1 MQVKCCAN
9 LLLLGPCLRH
19 IFAADTVASMGALAI
34 ILTAPTFAFAI
45 PFFGKR
51 LIVSQEASSIVSQ
64 ETSLA
69 PVPAKKEGVLE
80 TARLTLRASIMSHD
94 SYGLFKGSEPQD
106 GIGDSMGSLLSNS
119 DNGRSISAEDVGAT
133 RGRKT
138 SVLTRVP
145 SGAGSLL
152 RSFIAS

>member
-9 LLLLGPCLRH
+9 LLLLSPYLRH
-19 IFAADTVASMGALAI
+19 NFAADTVASMGALAI

-64 ETSLA
+64 EASSA

-80 TARLTLRASIMSHD
+80 TARLTFRASIMSHD
-94 SYGLFKGSEPQD
+94 SYGLFKDSDPQD
-106 GIGDSMGSLLSNS
+106 GSGASMQSPLSMGN
-119 DNGRSISAEDVGAT
+119 NNRNTPAEDVGAS
-133 RGRKT
+133 RGRKS

-145 SGAGSLL
+145 SGAGCLL
-152 RSFIAS
+152 RGFNAS

>member
-1 MQVKCCAN
+1 
-9 LLLLGPCLRH
+9 
-19 IFAADTVASMGALAI
+19 MGALAI

-64 ETSLA
+64 ETSSA
-69 PVPAKKEGVLE
+69 PVPAKKEGLME

-119 DNGRSISAEDVGAT
+119 DNGRSISAEDGRSISAEDVGAS

>member
-1 MQVKCCAN
+1 
-9 LLLLGPCLRH
+9 
-19 IFAADTVASMGALAI
+19 MGALAI

-64 ETSLA
+64 ETPLA
-69 PVPAKKEGVLE
+69 PVPAKKEGLME

-119 DNGRSISAEDVGAT
+119 DNGRSISAEDGRSISAEDVGAS

>member
-1 MQVKCCAN
+1 
-9 LLLLGPCLRH
+9 
-19 IFAADTVASMGALAI
+19 MGALAI

-69 PVPAKKEGVLE
+69 PVPAKKEGLME

-119 DNGRSISAEDVGAT
+119 DNGRSISAEDGRSISAEDVGAS

>member
-1 MQVKCCAN
+1 
-9 LLLLGPCLRH
+9 
-19 IFAADTVASMGALAI
+19 MGALAI

-64 ETSLA
+64 ETPLA
-69 PVPAKKEGVLE
+69 PVPAKKEGLME

-119 DNGRSISAEDVGAT
+119 NNGRSISAEDSRSISAEDVGAS